1 MTSAEK
7 QQEFM
12 ELLDPVYSRLERFAL
27 SMTKNRETARDLV
40 HDTILAAYVNYEKI
54 QNKNAF
60 IGYLFT
66 IASNEFKRSYR
77 RKKFFGFYDE
87 EAAMEI
93 PSADGLPDMAT
104 DVALMREAMMKLP
117 EQMREAVAMFEF
129 SGMSLQ
135 DIQKIQGSS
144 LSNIKARVT
153 RGRRRLAKLLGVKDD
168 TTTIELSGE

>member
-1 MTSAEK
+1 
-7 QQEFM
+7 M
-12 ELLDPVYSRLERFAL
+12 ELLDPVYRRLERFAV

-40 HDTILAAYVNYEKI
+40 NDTILAAYLNYEKI

-60 IGYLFT
+60 VGYLFT

-93 PSADGLPDMAT
+93 PAPDALPDVAT
-104 DVALMREAMMKLP
+104 DITLMQEAMMKLP
-117 EQMREAVAMFEF
+117 AEMREAVAMFEF
-129 SGMSLQ
+129 AGMSLQ

-168 TTTIELSGE
+168 TAELTQSGDDAVI